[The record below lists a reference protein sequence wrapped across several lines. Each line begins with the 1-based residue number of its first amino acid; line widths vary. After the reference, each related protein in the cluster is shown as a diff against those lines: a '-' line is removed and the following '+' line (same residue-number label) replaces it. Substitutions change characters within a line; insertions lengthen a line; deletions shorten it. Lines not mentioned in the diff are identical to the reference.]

1 MINRA
6 QIGIALAGVV
16 AVGVVGFAFG
26 YRGGGDVG
34 EDASTSLGPLETA
47 TADTPVT
54 TEPEDTA
61 DSDDSE
67 VLGVD
72 VDDEEEAEGEEPT
85 PTTTVAVPGP
95 SPAPTPTLPLPVPTP
110 TTAPPAPTPAPT
122 PTTVPPTPVPT
133 PTTVP
138 APSPTVEAASVA
150 HSTMIRRYL
159 PQPGACEAQ
168 ATSVGA
174 REVSTLTA
182 TGVAHASNVTYEVRV
197 GHAGG
202 PVLADGSMTSA
213 GTGTWRTQLGPY
225 PWTNNDDPNSDRA
238 IWVRVYASGNGET
251 NWATT
256 TFYLRNCVVPD

>member
-1 MINRA
+1 MTNRA
-6 QIGIALAGVV
+6 LIGVALAGVV

-26 YRGGGDVG
+26 YRGGDEEV
-34 EDASTSLGPLETA
+34 STPTTLDPLEMA
-47 TADTPVT
+47 TADISVT

-61 DSDDSE
+61 DGDDSK
-67 VLGVD
+67 VLD
-72 VDDEEEAEGEEPT
+72 VDTDTDQGEGEAPAT
-85 PTTTVAVPGP
+85 TTTVAVPGP
-95 SPAPTPTLPLPVPTP
+95 IPTPTTTLPVPVPTP
-110 TTAPPAPTPAPT
+110 TTAPPAPTPT
-122 PTTVPPTPVPT
+122 PTTPVPP
-133 PTTVP
+133 PTTAP
-138 APSPTVEAASVA
+138 APSPTVESASVA